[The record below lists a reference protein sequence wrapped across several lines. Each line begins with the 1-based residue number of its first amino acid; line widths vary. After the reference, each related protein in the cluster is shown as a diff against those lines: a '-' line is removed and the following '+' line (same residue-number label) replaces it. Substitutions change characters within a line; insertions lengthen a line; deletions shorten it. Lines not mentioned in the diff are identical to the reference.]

1 MSEDK
6 VKNSYSNVIP
16 FPTVKEADI
25 LREAMNGM
33 EVAIKER
40 LDKLQV
46 LNEDIVELTI
56 EYEHML
62 HRLCELTGVQLP
74 DNNEWE
80 VE

>member
-1 MSEDK
+1 MSKDNK
-6 VKNSYSNVIP
+6 KSSFDNVIP

-33 EVAIKER
+33 EIAIKER

-56 EYEHML
+56 EYEQML

-74 DNNEWE
+74 NNQSWE

>member
-56 EYEHML
+56 EYEQML

-74 DNNEWE
+74 NNQSWE

>member
-33 EVAIKER
+33 EIAIKER
-40 LDKLQV
+40 LDKLQI

-56 EYEHML
+56 EYEQML

-74 DNNEWE
+74 NQHEWE